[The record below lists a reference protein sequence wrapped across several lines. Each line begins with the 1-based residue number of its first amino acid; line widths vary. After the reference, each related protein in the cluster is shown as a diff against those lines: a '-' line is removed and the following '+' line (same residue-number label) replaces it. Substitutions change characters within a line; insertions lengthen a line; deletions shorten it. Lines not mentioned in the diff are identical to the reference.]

1 LQPFAESIAL
11 KCCMAATD
19 LWSKISVDTLCQ
31 IMPPLE
37 LQDIKIAV
45 FQAFLD
51 RADIL
56 VNSKALQ
63 NCR

>member
-1 LQPFAESIAL
+1 
-11 KCCMAATD
+11 MAATD

-56 VNSKALQ
+56 VNNKALQ